1 MTRSTPEQV
10 DDALDALVCFDLY
23 VASRAMTRRY
33 RPVLDEH
40 GITYPQYLVVLY
52 LGSAGPSTIKGVAQA
67 LRLDHATLT
76 PMIRRMEGSGL
87 LVREHDAADRRSVR
101 LTLTDA
107 GRAVHAASDQVQC
120 TIRDDLGMTPDELR
134 DLQTTL
140 RRVEQ
145 AMTARVLDG
154 GGLTAG

>member
-1 MTRSTPEQV
+1 MARSTPERV
-10 DDALDALVCFDLY
+10 DHALDALVCFDLY

-52 LGSAGPSTIKGVAQA
+52 LGASGPSTIKDVAGA

-76 PMIRRMEGSGL
+76 PLIRRMEARQL
-87 LVREHDAADRRSVR
+87 LVRESDEADRRSVR

-107 GRAVHAASDQVQC
+107 GRAIHAASDEVQC
-120 TIRDDLGMTPDELR
+120 TIRDDLEMSVDEIR
-134 DLQTTL
+134 ELQAVL

-145 AMTARVLDG
+145 AMDSRARESG
-154 GGLTAG
+154 ELTAG

>member
-1 MTRSTPEQV
+1 MAHTTGARV
-10 DDALDALVCFDLY
+10 DHALDALVCFDLY

-52 LGSAGPSTIKGVAQA
+52 LGSAGPSTIKDVAQA

-76 PMIRRMEGSGL
+76 PMIRRMESRRL
-87 LVREHDAADRRSVR
+87 LVREHDTADRRSVR

-107 GRAVHAASDQVQC
+107 GRAVHAASDEVQC

-134 DLQTTL
+134 DLQSTL

-145 AMTARVLDG
+145 AMNARVREG